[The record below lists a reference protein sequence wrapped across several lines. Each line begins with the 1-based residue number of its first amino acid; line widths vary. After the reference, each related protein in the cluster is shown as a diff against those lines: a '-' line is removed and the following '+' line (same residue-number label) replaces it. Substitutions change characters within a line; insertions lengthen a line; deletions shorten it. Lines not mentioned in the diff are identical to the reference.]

1 MPLDHRKWAWFMAIL
16 GGLKA
21 VIRRG
26 RARVRRRVRKFQH
39 GGLFP
44 VLWPQS
50 RSEKQRWYWNDETR
64 GLQPSG
70 ADDFWRLRPTRR
82 AQWVAGH
89 RSRAYAWHAP
99 LERWNEWPGR
109 SVLSLT
115 MLALGFVGWLTWM
128 AQARVGVRW
137 GLGALSVLAMLGA
150 AVVLRW
156 RRERHRHDDEDT
168 GASLE
173 WWGYLSED
181 QRRASLAR
189 MDHEPVAW
197 FVGVLGLLGLLSS
210 IMGLWA
216 AHHPLWARPWIH
228 GALAMGG
235 LALLDL
241 FGVENLRRGGCSSS
255 LKHKRV
261 ASKLEMAHPARPLT
275 AAQRAFVQAH
285 GSVGLRAYV
294 DRVGDAPWL
303 HWDTEVVLWS
313 WAERLSEG
321 LSRPASSETKTWL
334 DQHALELLALWPDLE
349 REGYEWRMVQR
360 FKAIPNPTEAELQ
373 QGLKEGRAHWRHMR
387 RREEQK
393 KNRGVLKT
401 WPFGEVSCIWSPRL
415 LRAYFMTDRQ
425 SQPGLKRFW
434 LESLRHLPRSPSVVS
449 HLFNDFDTMM
459 WYMGDS
465 DEEKSSSDPDWDA
478 LIAHAPD
485 LIPDGRRLDYLL
497 KHRQSTTLARESRLP
512 PSVRHECLASMFRN
526 VEVSDEYEAWALT
539 TLKASPEAIR
549 TRLLHDDMMRRSQF
563 CAEFE
568 DETWQ
573 AIERLTFCL
582 PEADQRR
589 WEQRDRGHVPRL
601 TAKFREQA
609 LGELKV
615 GSAPATAAPPRRRSR
630 S

>member
-26 RARVRRRVRKFQH
+26 RARARRLVRKFQH

-44 VLWPQS
+44 ALWPQS
-50 RSEKQRWYWNDETR
+50 RSEEHRWFWNNEMR
-64 GLQPSG
+64 GIRPSG

-156 RRERHRHDDEDT
+156 RRERHRPDDEDT

-210 IMGLWA
+210 VMGAWSA
-216 AHHPLWARPWIH
+216 FHPLWAQPWIH

-235 LALLDL
+235 LALFDI
-241 FGVENLRRGGCSSS
+241 FGVENLRRGGRSSS
-255 LKHKRV
+255 LRYKRLM
-261 ASKLEMAHPARPLT
+261 SKLEMAQPARPLT

-313 WAERLSEG
+313 WAERLNEV
-321 LSRPASSETKTWL
+321 LSKQVSPETNAWL

-349 REGYEWRMVQR
+349 KEGYEWRMVQR
-360 FKAIPNPTEAELQ
+360 FKALPNPTEVELQ
-373 QGLKEGRAHWRHMR
+373 QGLKEDRAHRRHLR
-387 RREEQK
+387 RREWQK
-393 KNRGVLKT
+393 KNYGVLKD
-401 WPFGEVSCIWSPRL
+401 WPIDEVDCVWSPRL
-415 LRAYFMTDRQ
+415 LWAYFMAARQ
-425 SQPGLKRFW
+425 SHPGLKRFW
-434 LESLRHLPRSPSVVS
+434 LESLCQLPRSPSIAK
-449 HLFNDFDTMM
+449 HLFNELGMTF
-459 WYMGDS
+459 WYNTLENPDPN
-465 DEEKSSSDPDWDA
+465 PDWDA
-478 LIAHAPD
+478 LITRAPD
-485 LIPDGRRLDYLL
+485 LFPDDRRLDYLV
-497 KHRQSTTLARESRLP
+497 KYRQSAALAKESQLP
-512 PSVRHECLASMFRN
+512 LSVRHEYLTSLFQN
-526 VEVSDEYEAWALT
+526 FKISDEHGAWALT

-549 TRLLHDDMMRRSQF
+549 TRLLHDDMVRRSRF
-563 CAEFE
+563 RAEFK
-568 DETWQ
+568 DDTWQ
-573 AIERLTFCL
+573 AIERLAFCL

-589 WEQRDRGHVPRL
+589 WEQRDRGHVPSL

-615 GSAPATAAPPRRRSR
+615 EGTPATAAPPRRRSR